1 LEEADDLPLQ
11 GLHPLGLATVQLPGV
26 SLLLL
31 CPLLLNLLPELGQ
44 LLVFGL
50 VIDIL
55 RLDLGFDAHVLDD
68 VFDGL
73 LKVIELHKS
82 TGQISWSRVV
92 TTMNSSAAFD
102 GEDAELVLIVLAE
115 GWALRSQE
123 VSEPLSSDDSAVFS
137 ILATTSLDHRVFH
150 RLDCVVH
157 CLKQLVSAR
166 QVPRGLGPSID
177 VERGG
182 DLLGENDLVHKLVG
196 VDGAL
201 VGLVRVLADELELVL
216 RNWELN
222 QVQDLVKVVKGH
234 KASLLAED
242 VEDPLEVQALVLD
255 MPTDSAQEV
264 LVVLDVVWRFLVQLQ
279 SLLGLFLDFEE
290 DPDEVLVVNGAISRE
305 ALQLELKADEALIT
319 ENISVVVL
327 QNVDDNIDFQRAS
340 SGSVELSALGE
351 ETLSVHFDTSAPDSL
366 MDLAEVVSLSKL
378 LHGVGLEVFW
388 GLAGLSVVVLCD
400 RLHFGDEVLHVNLVG
415 LRKLLEEH
423 FLVDVADPELG
434 EHRPQISLLDEL
446 FLLSLASEMA
456 ARVQP

>member
-1 LEEADDLPLQ
+1 
-11 GLHPLGLATVQLPGV
+11 
-26 SLLLL
+26 
-31 CPLLLNLLPELGQ
+31 
-44 LLVFGL
+44 
-50 VIDIL
+50 
-55 RLDLGFDAHVLDD
+55 
-68 VFDGL
+68 
-73 LKVIELHKS
+73 
-82 TGQISWSRVV
+82 
-92 TTMNSSAAFD
+92 
-102 GEDAELVLIVLAE
+102 
-115 GWALRSQE
+115 
-123 VSEPLSSDDSAVFS
+123 
-137 ILATTSLDHRVFH
+137 
-150 RLDCVVH
+150 
-157 CLKQLVSAR
+157 
-166 QVPRGLGPSID
+166 
-177 VERGG
+177 
-182 DLLGENDLVHKLVG
+182 
-196 VDGAL
+196 
-201 VGLVRVLADELELVL
+201 
-216 RNWELN
+216 
-222 QVQDLVKVVKGH
+222 
-234 KASLLAED
+234 LLAED